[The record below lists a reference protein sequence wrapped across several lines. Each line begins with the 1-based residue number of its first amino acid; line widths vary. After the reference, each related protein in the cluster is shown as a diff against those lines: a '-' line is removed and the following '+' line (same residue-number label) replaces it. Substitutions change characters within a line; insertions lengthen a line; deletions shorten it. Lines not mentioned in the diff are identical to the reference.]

1 MSGLRAEKRMDK
13 NGKLVTR
20 HIQYDGRTDLPKKKL
35 PSIFNMFTHD
45 DRFPGATQQIL
56 DEALVH
62 VPGPD
67 RKRLMKT
74 MNDDTMR
81 ALHAAGVG
89 TNDNGNSFLDAQIGR
104 IISVCRQEEN
114 FALLNSI
121 AFFANEDFRTL
132 KLDEFSGVVK
142 GLDRYQPKGA
152 ARIDY
157 TTASDE
163 AIDEARKLL
172 AASARM
178 YFRMG
183 TFVEDDFNMYTCEG
197 SVYIKSPLIV
207 EAIRGMDMEEIEDFV
222 ALIEERN
229 IWFRDEA
236 DAKSALEMFAL
247 SGETHGALDGGIL

>member
-20 HIQYDGRTDLPKKKL
+20 HIQYDGRTELPKKKL
-35 PSIFNMFTHD
+35 PSVFNMFAPD
-45 DRFPGATQQIL
+45 DRFPGATKQIL
-56 DEALVH
+56 DKALVY

-104 IISVCRQEEN
+104 IISICRQEEN

-132 KLDEFSGVVK
+132 KLEEFSGVVK
-142 GLDRYQPKGA
+142 GLDRYQPNGA

-163 AIDEARKLL
+163 EIDEARKLL
-172 AASARM
+172 TASARM

-183 TFVEDDFNMYTCEG
+183 SFVKNDFSMYTCEG
-197 SVYIKSPLIV
+197 GAYIKSPLIV
-207 EAIRGMDMEEIEDFV
+207 EAIRGMDMEGIDEFITLIED
-222 ALIEERN
+222 RN

-236 DAKSALEMFAL
+236 DAKIALDMFAL
-247 SGETHGALDGGIL
+247 SDETHDALDGGIL